1 MSAGAFA
8 FRILQ
13 YRCYG
18 EIMMSRCKILQAAC
32 SGVHVLKLVGEV
44 RLNFCSTIDTAIQST
59 TKDPNFATVVV
70 DLSEATLIDSTTL
83 GMLAKLAILAK
94 KKSHF
99 LPSLVSTNPDI
110 TRIITTMGFD
120 TVFLILEK
128 PAMTEQSLRELPIKE
143 LNEVELRENV
153 LNAHKILMKLNEH
166 NREQF
171 KDLVATLENETES
184 QAAFGG

>member
-1 MSAGAFA
+1 
-8 FRILQ
+8 
-13 YRCYG
+13 
-18 EIMMSRCKILQAAC
+18 MMSRCKILQAQC

-44 RLNFCSTIDTAIQST
+44 RLNLCSTIDSVIQST
-59 TKDPNFATVVV
+59 TKDPDFATVVV
-70 DLSEATLIDSTTL
+70 DLTDTTLIDSTTL

-120 TVFLILEK
+120 TIFIILEK
-128 PAMTEQSLRELPIKE
+128 PAITHQALQELPIAE
-143 LNEVELRENV
+143 LDEVELRENV
-153 LNAHKILMKLNEH
+153 LNAHKILMRLNEH

-171 KDLVATLENETES
+171 KDLVATLQTEVED
-184 QAAFGG
+184 QAAFGR

>member
-1 MSAGAFA
+1 
-8 FRILQ
+8 
-13 YRCYG
+13 
-18 EIMMSRCKILQAAC
+18 MSRCKILQAAC

-44 RLNFCSTIDTAIQST
+44 RLNLCSTIDTAIEST

-70 DLSEATLIDSTTL
+70 DLTETTLIDSTTL

-99 LPSLVSTNPDI
+99 LPSIVSTNPDI

-120 TVFLILEK
+120 SVFIILEK
-128 PAMTEQSLRELPIKE
+128 PAQTDQALKELPISE
-143 LNEVELRENV
+143 LGEVELRENV
-153 LNAHKILMKLNEH
+153 LNAHKVLMKLNDH

-171 KDLVATLENETES
+171 KDLVATLEQDLEE
-184 QAAFGG
+184 QAAYGGV

>member
-1 MSAGAFA
+1 MAN
-8 FRILQ
+8 
-13 YRCYG
+13 
-18 EIMMSRCKILQAAC
+18 IMMSRCKILQAEC

-44 RLNFCSTIDTAIQST
+44 RLNLCSTIDSAIQST

-70 DLSEATLIDSTTL
+70 DLTETTLIDSTTL

-120 TVFLILEK
+120 TVFIILEK
-128 PAMTEQSLRELPIKE
+128 PALTDQALKELPIQE
-143 LNEVELRENV
+143 LSEVELRANV
-153 LNAHKILMKLNEH
+153 LNAHKVLMKLNEH

-171 KDLVATLENETES
+171 KDLVATLEHES
-184 QAAFGG
+184 EEQAAFGANC

>member
-1 MSAGAFA
+1 
-8 FRILQ
+8 
-13 YRCYG
+13 
-18 EIMMSRCKILQAAC
+18 MMSRCKILQANC

-44 RLNFCSTIDTAIQST
+44 RLNLCSTIDKAIEST

-70 DLSEATLIDSTTL
+70 DLTETTLIDSTTL

-99 LPSLVSTNPDI
+99 FPSIISTNPDI

-120 TVFLILEK
+120 TVFIILEK
-128 PAMTEQSLRELPIKE
+128 PAETDQALKELPISE
-143 LNEVELRENV
+143 LSEVKVRESV
-153 LNAHKILMKLNEH
+153 LNAHKVLMKLNDH

-171 KDLVATLENETES
+171 KDLVDTLEQDVEEH
-184 QAAFGG
+184 AAYGGA